1 MRFEK
6 PLAVSTIAD
15 FIGARIGGNRDSMIT
30 GINEIHK
37 VEEGDLVFVD
47 HPKYYSAA
55 LKSKATFIIIN
66 KDMPV
71 PDGKT
76 LLIVDEPFEAYNKIA
91 RHYHPFVPQQ
101 KLIAGSAII
110 GEGTVIMPGCYIGE
124 NVSIGKEC
132 IIHPHVTIL
141 GDCIIGDNV
150 MIQAGT
156 VIGSDAF
163 YYNKKPG
170 RDIAYKKMESCGRVV
185 IENWVEIGANCC
197 IDRGVSHDTR
207 IGAGT
212 KFDNQIHIAHDTVIG
227 RNCLFA
233 AQVVVGGCVTI
244 SDNVTIWGGVV
255 VNKSVLI
262 GENAIVLGAAAV
274 AFDLEGNKTYWGI
287 PAREA
292 STVKREL
299 VWIKRIPELWEK
311 MTEKNIV
318 PGPRE

>member
-6 PLAVSTIAD
+6 PLGVSTIAE
-15 FIGARIGGNRDSMIT
+15 FIGARIAGNNDGLIT

-47 HPKYYSAA
+47 HPKYYSSA
-55 LKSKATFIIIN
+55 LQSLATFIIIN
-66 KDMPV
+66 KEMPV
-71 PDGKT
+71 PAGKT
-76 LLIVDEPFEAYNKIA
+76 LLIVEEPFEAYNKIVN
-91 RHYHPFVPQQ
+91 RYHPFAPQQ
-101 KLIAGSAII
+101 KMIADSATI
-110 GEGTVIMPGCYIGE
+110 GAGTVVMPGCYIGE
-124 NVSIGKEC
+124 NVHIGKES

-141 GDCIIGDNV
+141 SDCILGDHV
-150 MIQAGT
+150 IVQSGT
-156 VIGSDAF
+156 IIGSDAF

-170 RDIAYKKMESCGRVV
+170 REIAYKKMESCGRVL
-185 IENWVEIGANCC
+185 IEDWVEIGANCC

-207 IGAGT
+207 IGEGS

-244 SDNVTIWGGVV
+244 SDGVTIWGGVV
-255 VNKSVLI
+255 VNKGVVI
-262 GENAIVLGAAAV
+262 GESAVVLGAAAV
-274 AFDLEGNKTYWGI
+274 ANDLEGNKTYWGI

-292 STVKREL
+292 LSVKREL
-299 VWIKRIPELWEK
+299 VWVKRIPELWEK
-311 MTEKNIV
+311 MTERNII